1 MGQKDARILS
11 KIDVVIAIL
20 LAVGGFLG
28 YRRGFLME
36 LFFLCAM
43 VLGVLIGFK
52 LMGAG
57 VEYLH
62 REFNADTVL
71 LPYLSFLII
80 FILVVVLVTFLGKQI
95 KNSVDKT
102 FLGRVDAAAG
112 AILGVLKYMFCV
124 SVIIWLISSFH
135 YSLPAQWTKNS
146 WLYPV
151 TEGFAPHLAGF
162 FSGFLPVFK
171 EIFKQF

>member
-1 MGQKDARILS
+1 MSRID
-11 KIDVVIAIL
+11 IVIAIL

-28 YRRGFLME
+28 YKRGFLME
-36 LFFLCAM
+36 LFFLSGM

-52 LMGAG
+52 LMGTG

-62 REFNADTVL
+62 KEFNADTVF

-80 FILVVVLVTFLGKQI
+80 FILVVILVTFLGKQI

-112 AILGVLKYMFCV
+112 AILGALKYMFCV

-135 YSLPAQWTKNS
+135 YSLPEQWTRNS
-146 WLYPV
+146 SLFPV
-151 TEGFAPHLAGF
+151 TAGFAPHVAGF
-162 FSGFLPVFK
+162 FSGFLPGFK

>member
-1 MGQKDARILS
+1 MT
-11 KIDVVIAIL
+11 KIDTILAIL

-28 YRRGFLME
+28 YKRGFLME

-43 VLGVLIGFK
+43 VLGVFVGFK

-62 REFNADTVL
+62 NQFNADTTF

-80 FILVVVLVTFLGKQI
+80 FIVVVILVTFLGKQI

-102 FLGRVDAAAG
+102 FLGQVDAVAG
-112 AILGVLKYMFCV
+112 AILGALKYMFCA

-135 YSLPAQWTKNS
+135 YSFPAQWTNDS
-146 WLYPV
+146 WLYPA
-151 TEGFAPHLAGF
+151 TAGFAPQVAGF
-162 FSGFLPVFK
+162 FSSFLPVFK

>member
-1 MGQKDARILS
+1 LS
-11 KIDVVIAIL
+11 KIDVVMIIL

-28 YRRGFLME
+28 YKRGFLME
-36 LFFLCAM
+36 LFFLSAI

-52 LMGAG
+52 LMGGG

-62 REFNADTVL
+62 KEFNADTTF

-80 FILVVVLVTFLGKQI
+80 FILVVVLVTFLGRQI

-112 AILGVLKYMFCV
+112 AILGMLKYMFCA
-124 SVIIWLISSFH
+124 SVIIWLISAFH
-135 YSLPAQWTKNS
+135 YSLPSQWTKDS

-151 TEGFAPHLAGF
+151 TAGFAPNVAGL

>member
-1 MGQKDARILS
+1 LS
-11 KIDVVIAIL
+11 KIDIVILLL
-20 LAVGGFLG
+20 LAVGGYLG
-28 YRRGFLME
+28 YKRGFLME

-43 VLGVLIGFK
+43 VLGVLVGFK

-62 REFNADTVL
+62 REFNADITF

-80 FILVVVLVTFLGKQI
+80 FILVVILVTFLGKQI

-112 AILGVLKYMFCV
+112 AILGVLKYMFCA
-124 SVIIWLISSFH
+124 SVLIWLISSFH
-135 YSLPAQWTKNS
+135 FSLPPQWTKDA
-146 WLYPV
+146 WLFPI
-151 TEGFAPHLAGF
+151 TAGFAPHVAGF
-162 FSGFLPVFK
+162 FSEFLPVFK
-171 EIFKQF
+171 EMFKQF